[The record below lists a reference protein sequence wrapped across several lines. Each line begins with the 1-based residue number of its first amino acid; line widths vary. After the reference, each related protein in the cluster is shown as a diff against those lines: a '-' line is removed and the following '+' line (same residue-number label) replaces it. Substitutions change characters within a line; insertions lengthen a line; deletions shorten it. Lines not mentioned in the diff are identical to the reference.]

1 MDTSLSGLF
10 GSLADQAIRSFTDTT
25 IKNKLQAPANANA
38 RPTSTFYGNYSNLAN
53 AGMVDA
59 YGNPILFLPPKSSE
73 EPIYV
78 EFEDYDPDFVGAGFN
93 AGEDENY
100 GDFSNAGASSGAS
113 AGAGASAAA
122 GAAGAGLFKR
132 WGNKLYPAT
141 SKLKGIIDPD
151 NYHWTKSGGINF
163 GGTLDEAGKLTGG
176 RNLGGWLTLG
186 HTALDATQVGSNVM
200 DIMNA
205 KDNRD
210 ALVRDIAASAG
221 SNPMAED
228 FLTGDEIQLLNR
240 IRNGTYRGEDNVGKG
255 LASGIGSALTQGGIG
270 VLTGAAGGIP
280 GMVLGGIGGVAK
292 GLSSGVKSQ
301 TATDTSKLQ
310 SLYSSLRNADAQY
323 KSMRRPSMNGLNMQS
338 RYREMY
344 S

>member
-1 MDTSLSGLF
+1 MAQTLKDLYPNLRAAGL
-10 GSLADQAIRSFTDTT
+10 
-25 IKNKLQAPANANA
+25 
-38 RPTSTFYGNYSNLAN
+38 
-53 AGMVDA
+53 VDA
-59 YGNPILFLPPKSSE
+59 YGNPYNFRNNDFDYFNNNNDFDYFLDDYE
-73 EPIYV
+73 YV
-78 EFEDYDPDFVGAGFN
+78 VDPYDFDDFDIPNVGAT
-93 AGEDENY
+93 
-100 GDFSNAGASSGAS
+100 GA
-113 AGAGASAAA
+113 AGASASAASGAASAATGAAEAA
-122 GAAGAGLFKR
+122 GAAGASAPGLLKR
-132 WGNKLYPAT
+132 WGNKLSPAGN
-141 SKLKGIIDPD
+141 KLKGVVDPD
-151 NYHWTKSGGINF
+151 NYHWTKGSGINF
-163 GGTLDEAGKLTGG
+163 GGKLDDAGKLTGG
-176 RNLGGWLTLG
+176 HNLGGWLTLG
-186 HTALDATQVGSNVM
+186 HSVLDATQIGKNLIDASS
-200 DIMNA
+200 A
-205 KDNRD
+205 RDNRD
-210 ALVRDIAASAG
+210 SLVRDIAASAG

-255 LASGIGSALTQGGIG
+255 LASGIGSALAQGGLG

>member
-1 MDTSLSGLF
+1 MT
-10 GSLADQAIRSFTDTT
+10 
-25 IKNKLQAPANANA
+25 LQEYYQKYG
-38 RPTSTFYGNYSNLAN
+38 RMPTSEELK
-53 AGMVDA
+53 
-59 YGNPILFLPPKSSE
+59 LP
-73 EPIYV
+73 V
-78 EFEDYDPDFVGAGFN
+78 EIQDVNTPGA
-93 AGEDENY
+93 E
-100 GDFSNAGASSGAS
+100 
-113 AGAGASAAA
+113 
-122 GAAGAGLFKR
+122 AGLLKR
-132 WGNKLYPAT
+132 WGNKLAPAG
-141 SKLKGIIDPD
+141 SKLKGFVDPD
-151 NYHWTKSGGINF
+151 NYHWTKNSGINF
-163 GGTLDEAGKLTGG
+163 GGTLDDAGNLTGG
-176 RNLGGWLTLG
+176 HNVGGWLTLG
-186 HTALDATQVGSNVM
+186 HTALDAAQVGKNVM
-200 DIMNA
+200 DVTEA

-210 ALVRDIAASAG
+210 ALIRDIAASAG

-255 LASGIGSALTQGGIG
+255 LVSGLGSALTQGGLG

-323 KSMRRPSMNGLNMQS
+323 KSMRRPSMNGLNIQS

-344 S
+344 A